1 MTAWRGRVGALRPSW
16 YIWHCI
22 HGQVGVWRC
31 IHGQPSL
38 ATLAPE
44 RRPPCRL
51 LERLPLCESAH
62 YRRSMLNPLTAVN
75 LLQASPD
82 TLSEIQQVCRSR
94 RSSRCVDPEDPAGA

>member
-44 RRPPCRL
+44 RRPPCRH

-62 YRRSMLNPLTAVN
+62 YRRSMLNPPLPPCAGVWS
-75 LLQASPD
+75 A
-82 TLSEIQQVCRSR
+82 
-94 RSSRCVDPEDPAGA
+94 SRCAS